1 MGLKGEMLII
11 LEKDPRD
18 INYAALYLAI
28 VWYKQITPE
37 EAFRIVL
44 GKSKAKPGS
53 PLTPE
58 KLERIKKIM
67 QSPNFKNFDNIE
79 RRMRINRYDIIEA
92 LRKEKRREGKHF
104 QDKTFGIERR
114 DYYSRKGP

>member
-1 MGLKGEMLII
+1 LGLKGEILI
-11 LEKDPRD
+11 KDPRD

-92 LRKEKRREGKHF
+92 LRKEKRR
-104 QDKTFGIERR
+104 R
-114 DYYSRKGP
+114 DAYYSRKGPQGHMQIPGRESKMNKI